1 MKKALIS
8 VFVLVF
14 GFVNVWAED
23 YGFKVGGVS
32 VTSSNCTNITGDN
45 IKRYK
50 DGVSYKASYN
60 PSTKTLTLKN
70 IKIDRTGSD
79 NRAIYNTGCDGLTIV
94 LDGAA
99 YLKAANSS
107 AVRCEKKTTIKCKN
121 VGVLEDFYIGGD
133 QENAIYLTNGITL
146 TFDSAAVI
154 INGGSNSSAI
164 EGKNATEKIVVKNSS
179 LYIGIDTGNEYYAL
193 RDIGSLQVQA
203 SAIRLIGRTAYQSP
217 VKNLKAFSLSS
228 GTYVL
233 PSVDGEIVY
242 NSTKGT
248 FVLKSSGEE
257 FKNFIRISEAVPI
270 DEAHFPDATFRS
282 EIRVKIND
290 TYIIQKNPLG
300 VDGDHIGVLKIY
312 DNTTAMSNI
321 TIPSK
326 GITSL
331 KGIEYLPH
339 VGVLYCQDNSLT
351 SLDLSKN
358 KELKNLDCSNNQLTT
373 LKLPTSAPLASI
385 ACYNNKLTS
394 LNLASF
400 SSTLQNVY
408 CSDNMLTSLTLPSSA
423 SQLTTV
429 ECWNNQ
435 LTSLK
440 MPTDATNLKTLY
452 CYGNKIYGDATTQF
466 VNSLPQRSGSK
477 GGVEFVDHSNANEGN
492 KCTSANC
499 ITAES
504 RGWILQHND
513 GTGWKQT
520 NGCPHYFN
528 LTYKVDGEEYKV
540 LSMQEGASITPIEA
554 PTKEGYTFSGWK
566 NVPTTMPSNDVVVT
580 GTFTANKYTLTYV
593 VEGETYK
600 TYEVAYGTTIRP
612 INAPEKEGYT
622 FSEWEG
628 LPTTMPAHDVEVSA
642 KYDINTYHIVYYVN
656 DGIYWVQ
663 NVKYGDPV
671 TPPDLPPHRKGY
683 YFTGWR
689 DVPETM
695 PAHDVEIRDWYVFD
709 TFTITYYIDGEEY
722 ACATFD
728 YMSPITPLEAP
739 TKEGYTFSGWTEL
752 PDTMP
757 AEDIETHGSYT
768 INKYTITY
776 IVDGEEYTSE
786 TLNYGDPIIAPD
798 APIKEG
804 STFSG
809 WSEIPA
815 TMPARNVTITA
826 TFAANPHTV
835 TFYIDNEI
843 FSTSILGYGAEIL
856 LPAVP
861 DKVGYTF
868 GGWKDV
874 ATTMPDHDLEYHAW
888 YEAISYNLTY
898 YVGGVIYKITSMKYG
913 DPITHE
919 EDPEDDDYFY
929 AWEDEPTTMPNHDVD
944 VHAVVTGIQSLGSR
958 VESQENDVYYD
969 LQGHKV
975 TNPVKGNI
983 YIRNKKK
990 IVY

>member
-1 MKKALIS
+1 MKKILFF
-8 VFVLVF
+8 VFVFV
-14 GFVNVWAED
+14 FVNVCAED
-23 YGFKVGGVS
+23 YGIKVGGVS
-32 VTSSNCTNITGDN
+32 VTSSNCNNVTGSN
-45 IKRYK
+45 IKAYK
-50 DGVSYKASYN
+50 EGESYYVKYD
-60 PSTKTLTLKN
+60 PSTTTLTLKN
-70 IKIDRTGSD
+70 VKIERTGSD
-79 NRAIYNTGCDGLTIV
+79 NRAIYNTGCVGLTVV

-99 YLKAANSS
+99 YLYAKDAAPL
-107 AVRCEKKTTIKCKN
+107 RFETKTTIKCKN
-121 VGVLEDFYIGGD
+121 VGSFKDFLILGD

-154 INGGSNSSAI
+154 ISGGSNSSAI
-164 EGKNATEKIVVKNSS
+164 EGKNATERIVVKNSTLS
-179 LYIGIDTGNEYYAL
+179 IGIDTGNEYYAL
-193 RDIGSLQVQA
+193 RDIGSLYVQA
-203 SAIRLIGRTAYQSP
+203 SAIRLIGNQSQSP

-233 PSVDGEIVY
+233 PTWYGEIEY
-242 NSTKGT
+242 SSTKGT

-257 FKNFIRISEAVPI
+257 YKYDIKISKAVPI
-270 DEAHFPDATFRS
+270 DEEHFPDATFRGVV
-282 EIRVKIND
+282 RAKIND
-290 TYIIQKNPLG
+290 TYIIPQNPLG
-300 VDGDHIGVLKIY
+300 VDYDNIHPLYIY
-312 DNTTAMSNI
+312 DNTTGIQTIDI
-321 TIPSK
+321 TYND
-326 GITSL
+326 ITSL

-339 VGVLYCQDNSLT
+339 VKDLNCSNKSLT

-358 KELKNLDCSNNQLTT
+358 KEITNLNCSNNQLTT

-394 LNLASF
+394 LNLVSF
-400 SSTLQNVY
+400 SSTLQKVN
-408 CSDNMLTSLTLPSSA
+408 CSDNALTSLTLPSSA

-440 MPTDATNLKTLY
+440 MPTDATNLEKLY

-477 GGVEFVDHSNANEGN
+477 GGVKFVDHSNANEGN

-528 LTYKVDGEEYKV
+528 LTYKVDGEEYRV
-540 LSMQEGASITPIEA
+540 LRVLEGTTITPIAA

-566 NVPTTMPSNDVVVT
+566 NVPTTMPGKDVVVT
-580 GTFTANKYTLTYV
+580 GTFTVNKYTLTYV
-593 VEGETYK
+593 VDGKIYSEQTVTYGDSITLLSNPRK
-600 TYEVAYGTTIRP
+600 LGF
-612 INAPEKEGYT
+612 T
-622 FSEWEG
+622 FSGWSVEA
-628 LPTTMPAHDVEVSA
+628 LPKTMPAFNIEITGSFI
-642 KYDINTYHIVYYVN
+642 INQYTLTYVV
-656 DGIYWVQ
+656 
-663 NVKYGDPV
+663 
-671 TPPDLPPHRKGY
+671 
-683 YFTGWR
+683 
-689 DVPETM
+689 
-695 PAHDVEIRDWYVFD
+695 
-709 TFTITYYIDGEEY
+709 DGEVY
-722 ACATFD
+722 AVETLD
-728 YMSPITPLEAP
+728 YGALITPREP
-739 TKEGYTFSGWTEL
+739 PVKEGYTFSGWSQIPHRML
-752 PDTMP
+752 PNDV
-757 AEDIETHGSYT
+757 
-768 INKYTITY
+768 TITGTFTTNQY
-776 IVDGEEYTSE
+776 TVTFYVDGEEYTSQ

-843 FSTSILGYGAEIL
+843 FSTSILGYGAEIQ
-856 LPAVP
+856 LPEVP

-929 AWEDEPTTMPNHDVD
+929 AWEDEPTIMPAHDVD
-944 VHAVVTGIQSLGSR
+944 VHAVITSIAPLLSGGAGGRPV
-958 VESQENDVYYD
+958 NVYYD

-983 YIRNKKK
+983 YIVNKKK
-990 IVY
+990 IIYK

>member
-1 MKKALIS
+1 MKKALFL
-8 VFVLVF
+8 VFVFV
-14 GFVNVWAED
+14 FVNVFAED

-32 VTSSNCTNITGDN
+32 VTSSNYTNITGDN

-99 YLKAANSS
+99 YLKAANAS

-146 TFDSAAVI
+146 TFDSAAVN

-217 VKNLKAFSLSS
+217 VMNLKAFSLSS

-312 DNTTAMSNI
+312 DNTTGI
-321 TIPSK
+321 QTISLPYK

-358 KELKNLDCSNNQLTT
+358 KKLKDLDCSNNQLTT

-400 SSTLQNVY
+400 SSTLQKVY
-408 CSDNMLTSLTLPSSA
+408 CSDNALTSLTLPSSA

-429 ECWNNQ
+429 ECWNNK

-477 GGVEFVDHSNANEGN
+477 GGVEFVNHSNANEGN

-540 LSMQEGASITPIEA
+540 LSMQEGASITPIAA

-566 NVPTTMPSNDVVVT
+566 NVPTTMPGKDVVVT

-593 VEGETYK
+593 VDGEIYSERTVTYGDSITLLSNPRK
-600 TYEVAYGTTIRP
+600 LGF
-612 INAPEKEGYT
+612 T
-622 FSEWEG
+622 FSGWSVEA
-628 LPTTMPAHDVEVSA
+628 LPKTMPAFNIEITGSFI
-642 KYDINTYHIVYYVN
+642 INQYTLTYVV
-656 DGIYWVQ
+656 
-663 NVKYGDPV
+663 
-671 TPPDLPPHRKGY
+671 
-683 YFTGWR
+683 
-689 DVPETM
+689 
-695 PAHDVEIRDWYVFD
+695 
-709 TFTITYYIDGEEY
+709 DGEVY
-722 ACATFD
+722 AVEALD
-728 YMSPITPLEAP
+728 YGALITPREP
-739 TKEGYTFSGWTEL
+739 PVKEGYTFSGWSEI
-752 PDTMP
+752 PHRMHPYDV
-757 AEDIETHGSYT
+757 
-768 INKYTITY
+768 TITGTFTTNQY
-776 IVDGEEYTSE
+776 TVTFSVDGEEYTSQ

-835 TFYIDNEI
+835 TFDIDNES

-856 LPAVP
+856 LPEVP

-874 ATTMPDHDLEYHAW
+874 ATTMPDQDLEYHAW

-944 VHAVVTGIQSLGSR
+944 VHAVVTGIQGQESR
-958 VESQENDVYYD
+958 VESQESDIYYD

-975 TNPVKGNI
+975 TNPVKGKI
-983 YIRNKKK
+983 YILNGKK
-990 IVY
+990 IIYK

>member
-1 MKKALIS
+1 MQKCNDMKKILFF
-8 VFVLVF
+8 VFVIV
-14 GFVNVWAED
+14 FVNVCAED
-23 YGFKVGGVS
+23 YGIKVGGVS
-32 VTSSNCTNITGDN
+32 VTSSNCGNITGSN

-50 DGVSYKASYN
+50 EGESYYAKYD
-60 PSTKTLTLKN
+60 PSTTTLTLKN
-70 IKIDRTGSD
+70 VKIERTGSG
-79 NRAIYNTGCDGLTIV
+79 NRAIYNTGCVGLTVV

-99 YLKAANSS
+99 YLYAKDAAPL
-107 AVRCEKKTTIKCKN
+107 RFETKTTIKCKN
-121 VGVLEDFYIGGD
+121 VGSFKDFLILGD

-154 INGGSNSSAI
+154 ISGGSNSSAI
-164 EGKNATEKIVVKNSS
+164 EGKNATERIVVENSTLS
-179 LYIGIDTGNEYYAL
+179 IGIDTGNEYYAL
-193 RDIGSLQVQA
+193 RDIGSLYVQA
-203 SAIRLIGRTAYQSP
+203 SAIRLIGSQSQSP

-233 PSVDGEIVY
+233 PTWYGEIEY
-242 NSTKGT
+242 SSTKGT

-257 FKNFIRISEAVPI
+257 YKYDIKISKAVPI
-270 DEAHFPDATFRS
+270 DEEHFPDATFR
-282 EIRVKIND
+282 RVVRAKIND
-290 TYIIQKNPLG
+290 TYIIPQNPIG
-300 VDGDHIGVLKIY
+300 VDYDNIHPLYIY
-312 DNTTAMSNI
+312 DNTTGIQTIDI
-321 TIPSK
+321 TYND
-326 GITSL
+326 ITSL

-339 VGVLYCQDNSLT
+339 VKDLNCSNKSLT

-358 KELKNLDCSNNQLTT
+358 KEITNLNCSNNQLTT

-394 LNLASF
+394 LNLVSF
-400 SSTLQNVY
+400 SSTLQKVN
-408 CSDNMLTSLTLPSSA
+408 CSDNALTSLTLPSSA

-440 MPTDATNLKTLY
+440 MPTDATNLEKLY

-466 VNSLPQRSGSK
+466 VNSLPQRSGPK
-477 GGVEFVDHSNANEGN
+477 EDVEFVDHSNANEGN

-528 LTYKVDGEEYKV
+528 LTYKVDGEEYRV
-540 LSMQEGASITPIEA
+540 LRVLEGTTITPIAA

-580 GTFTANKYTLTYV
+580 GTFTINKYTLTYV
-593 VEGETYK
+593 V
-600 TYEVAYGTTIRP
+600 
-612 INAPEKEGYT
+612 
-622 FSEWEG
+622 
-628 LPTTMPAHDVEVSA
+628 
-642 KYDINTYHIVYYVN
+642 
-656 DGIYWVQ
+656 
-663 NVKYGDPV
+663 
-671 TPPDLPPHRKGY
+671 
-683 YFTGWR
+683 
-689 DVPETM
+689 
-695 PAHDVEIRDWYVFD
+695 
-709 TFTITYYIDGEEY
+709 DGEEY
-722 ACATFD
+722 TSQTLDYGAT
-728 YMSPITPLEAP
+728 ITAPETP
-739 TKEGYTFSGWTEL
+739 TKRGYTFSGWEGV
-752 PDTMP
+752 PATMP
-757 AEDIETHGSYT
+757 SNNVVVTGTFT
-768 INKYTITY
+768 INKYKLTYVVDGEVYQTYDITFGEPINPIDDPAPREGYSFSGWSYIPKYMPYRDFTISGWYIVKQYTITY

-786 TLNYGDPIIAPD
+786 TLDYGATITAPE
-798 APIKEG
+798 APTKEG
-804 STFSG
+804 YTFSG
-809 WSEIPA
+809 WSEVPA
-815 TMPARNVTITA
+815 TMPAHNVTITA
-826 TFAANPHTV
+826 TFATNPHTV
-835 TFYIDNEI
+835 TFFIDEEVY
-843 FSTSILGYGAEIL
+843 STSILGYGAEIL
-856 LPAVP
+856 VPEVP

-898 YVGGVIYKITSMKYG
+898 YIDGVIYKITRMKYG

-944 VHAVVTGIQSLGSR
+944 VHAVVTGIQGQESR
-958 VESQENDVYYD
+958 VESQKSDIYYD
-969 LQGHKV
+969 LQGRKV

>member
-1 MKKALIS
+1 
-8 VFVLVF
+8 
-14 GFVNVWAED
+14 
-23 YGFKVGGVS
+23 
-32 VTSSNCTNITGDN
+32 T
-45 IKRYK
+45 
-50 DGVSYKASYN
+50 
-60 PSTKTLTLKN
+60 
-70 IKIDRTGSD
+70 
-79 NRAIYNTGCDGLTIV
+79 
-94 LDGAA
+94 
-99 YLKAANSS
+99 
-107 AVRCEKKTTIKCKN
+107 KTTIKCKN
-121 VGVLEDFYIGGD
+121 VGSFKDFLILGD

-146 TFDSAAVI
+146 TFDSAAAYI
-154 INGGSNSSAI
+154 SGGSNSSAI
-164 EGKNATEKIVVKNSS
+164 EGKNATERIVVENST
-179 LYIGIDTGNEYYAL
+179 LYIGVGTDNDYYAL
-193 RDIGSLQVQA
+193 RDIGSLYVQA
-203 SAIRLIGRTAYQSP
+203 SAVCMRADYDGHSV
-217 VKNLKAFSLSS
+217 VKNLKAVSLASS
-228 GTYVL
+228 TYIL
-233 PSVDGEIVY
+233 PQFGEEIEH
-242 NSTKGT
+242 NSTKGV
-248 FVLKSSGEE
+248 FVLKSNGEE
-257 FKNFIRISEAVPI
+257 CKGTIQISEAVPA
-270 DEAHFPDATFRS
+270 DKAHFPDDAFRGY
-282 EIRVKIND
+282 VH
-290 TYIIQKNPLG
+290 TCAPYYIIPKNPLG
-300 VDGDHIGVLKIY
+300 VEDGNVEPLYIY
-312 DNTTAMSNI
+312 DNTT
-321 TIPSK
+321 TIKTISVWDK

-331 KGIEYLPH
+331 QGIEYLPH
-339 VGVLYCQDNSLT
+339 VQSINCFNNSLT

-394 LNLASF
+394 LNLVSF
-400 SSTLQNVY
+400 SSTLQKVN
-408 CSDNMLTSLTLPSSA
+408 CSDNALTSLTLPSSA

-440 MPTDATNLKTLY
+440 MPTDATNLEKLY

-466 VNSLPQRSGSK
+466 VNSLPQRSDPK
-477 GGVEFVDHSNANEGN
+477 KGVEFVDHSNANEGN
-492 KCTSANC
+492 KCTPANC

-540 LSMQEGASITPIEA
+540 LSMQEGASITPIAA
-554 PTKEGYTFSGWK
+554 PTKKGYTFSGWK
-566 NVPTTMPSNDVVVT
+566 NVPTTMPGKDVVVT
-580 GTFTANKYTLTYV
+580 GTFTVNKYTLTYV
-593 VEGETYK
+593 VDGKIYSEQTVTYGDSITLLSNPRK
-600 TYEVAYGTTIRP
+600 LGF
-612 INAPEKEGYT
+612 T
-622 FSEWEG
+622 FSGWSVEA
-628 LPTTMPAHDVEVSA
+628 LPKTMPAFNIEITGSFI
-642 KYDINTYHIVYYVN
+642 INQYTLTYVV
-656 DGIYWVQ
+656 
-663 NVKYGDPV
+663 
-671 TPPDLPPHRKGY
+671 
-683 YFTGWR
+683 
-689 DVPETM
+689 
-695 PAHDVEIRDWYVFD
+695 
-709 TFTITYYIDGEEY
+709 DGEVY
-722 ACATFD
+722 AVETLD
-728 YMSPITPLEAP
+728 YGALITPREP
-739 TKEGYTFSGWTEL
+739 PVKEGYTFSGWSQIPHRML
-752 PDTMP
+752 PNDV
-757 AEDIETHGSYT
+757 
-768 INKYTITY
+768 TITGTFTTNQY
-776 IVDGEEYTSE
+776 TVTFYVDGEEYTSQ

-843 FSTSILGYGAEIL
+843 FSTSILGYGAEIQ
-856 LPAVP
+856 LPEVP

-929 AWEDEPTTMPNHDVD
+929 AWEDEPTIMPAHDVD
-944 VHAVVTGIQSLGSR
+944 VHAVITSIAPLLSGGAGGRPV
-958 VESQENDVYYD
+958 NVYYD

-983 YIRNKKK
+983 YIVNKKK
-990 IVY
+990 IIYK